1 MKIVQWIDSFI
12 AYRFIALSNCPMNE
26 WINPRYWLL
35 ITYDCFS
42 FFNTLK
48 NIIFGSFQKL
58 DQQNWQ
64 NYKEWQFPG
73 LPLLFLKLLRLHL
86 KLFYSYYTKNLIDF
100 PKSIG
105 FCFNKRHFNLLLF
118 LFLFL
123 FLFWLTTLKN
133 GRMIIS
139 PSQPASQLL
148 FHYYFVTISLLFIHW
163 LYTVKLYVNR
173 LNASLDT
180 WFKQY

>member
-73 LPLLFLKLLRLHL
+73 LPLLFLKPLRLHL
-86 KLFYSYYTKNLIDF
+86 KLFYSYYNKNLIDF
-100 PKSIG
+100 SKSIG
-105 FCFNKRHFNLLLF
+105 FCFNKRHFNLFWFCF

-139 PSQPASQLL
+139 PSQPASQP
-148 FHYYFVTISLLFIHW
+148 VTISLLFRYYFVTI
-163 LYTVKLYVNR
+163 Y
-173 LNASLDT
+173 
-180 WFKQY
+180 